1 MGIAADYLGRFHSIH
16 LPSPQRGG
24 QPWRITWNAPL
35 HADRVRV
42 RAWTCDCRAVFYELC
57 HASGQGFIR
66 KTVQGEHGRS
76 EVSESDR
83 VRVKDAQALWEALI
97 SGHAR

>member
-1 MGIAADYLGRFHSIH
+1 M
-16 LPSPQRGG
+16 
-24 QPWRITWNAPL
+24 
-35 HADRVRV
+35 

-57 HASGQGFIR
+57 HAYGQGFIR
-66 KTVQGEHGRS
+66 RTVQGEHGPS

-83 VRVKDAQALWEALI
+83 VCVKDAQALWEALI